1 VTLTFAH
8 RATDI
13 EVGDFIR
20 VPAWGVSGQV
30 VGVQPSALRYDVD
43 ADDVLLQDRPEGWPR
58 TYRLAPGEYVNET
71 AGEHDAPTLTVV
83 ETAKLT
89 PALIE
94 MLNERGALR
103 VPVPTR

>member
-1 VTLTFAH
+1 MRTMTD

-30 VGVQPSALRYDVD
+30 VSVQPSALRYDVD

-71 AGEHDAPTLTVV
+71 AGEHDASTLTVV

-89 PALIE
+89 PALIA
-94 MLNERGALR
+94 MLNERGAMR
-103 VPVPTR
+103 VTVPTR

>member
-1 VTLTFAH
+1 MSIYTD

-20 VPAWGVSGQV
+20 VPAWKVSGQV
-30 VGVQPSALRYDVD
+30 VGVEPSAFRPGH
-43 ADDVLLQDRPEGWPR
+43 DDVLLQDRPEGWPR
-58 TYRLAPGEYVNET
+58 TYRLAPGEFVNET
-71 AGEHDAPTLTVV
+71 AGEHDASTLTVV

-94 MLNERGALR
+94 MLNERGAMR
-103 VPVPTR
+103 VTVPTR